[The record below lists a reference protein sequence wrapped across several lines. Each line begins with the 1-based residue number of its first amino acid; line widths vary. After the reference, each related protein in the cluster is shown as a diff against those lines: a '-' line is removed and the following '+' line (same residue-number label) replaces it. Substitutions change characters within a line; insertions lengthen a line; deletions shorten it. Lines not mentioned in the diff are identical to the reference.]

1 MTGIVHS
8 IQKFFPITPDYM
20 TWEDFNGNL
29 AIYYGR
35 EPIMFAPEEN
45 WKAGA
50 ENIAAM
56 STFSAFPVPNP
67 DKYETWQE
75 WAKDF
80 TEIINGPSR

>member
-1 MTGIVHS
+1 METQLFTTGES
-8 IQKFFPITPDYM
+8 PLCLLQKKT
-20 TWEDFNGNL
+20 
-29 AIYYGR
+29 
-35 EPIMFAPEEN
+35 
-45 WKAGA
+45 GA

-80 TEIINGPSR
+80 TEIINGPSH